1 MKFIS
6 IKEAMKKGSG
16 KVDVRGWVYRE
27 RGSNKIKFII
37 LRDGSDIIQCVFDRK
52 KFENKWDELDKL
64 TTESSIEIGGIIKKD
79 ERAPTGYEIKADNYK
94 IIQPAESFPIT
105 KDQSKEFLLEN
116 RHLWLRSRKM
126 VAVMKVRDTV
136 MSAFREFYHN
146 KGYYEFSTPV
156 LQPTQSEGG
165 STLFSVNYYKDKLY
179 LAQTWQLYGEIGIL
193 ALEKVFNIGPCFR
206 AEKSKTSRH
215 LSEFWMAEMEAAW
228 MELPEMLKSIEECI
242 EYIVKQVLKKNM
254 EELKILGRDINKLR
268 KIKKPFPRM
277 TYTEALEILKKKDKI
292 NFKWGEDLRT
302 IEEDKLSKHF
312 DKPIII
318 TNYPKDVMAFYK
330 PEDPNDKKTVL
341 CVDVIAP
348 EGYGEIVGGSQR
360 DLDVEEMKRKLRKEG
375 EKPEEYN
382 YYFDTRKYGSVPH
395 SGYGLGIERVVSW
408 VCGLDNIKDSI
419 AFPRTMSRFKP

>member
-105 KDQSKEFLLEN
+105 KDQSREFLLEN

>member
-27 RGSNKIKFII
+27 RGSNKVKFIV

-64 TTESSIEIGGIIKKD
+64 TIESSIEIGGTIKKD

-94 IIQPAESFPIT
+94 LIQPAEPFPIT

-228 MELPEMLKSIEECI
+228 MKLPEMLKSIEGCI

-254 EELKILGRDINKLR
+254 EELKILERDINKLR

-419 AFPRTMSRFKP
+419 SFPRTMSRFKP